1 MKHIKTYEKYDNR
14 RKVYWIIP
22 FDTNKFEDSIVRL
35 IGQYSSLKEENP
47 YSKIEIIDQGLQL
60 ASAARKDFKEEK
72 FALIHLT
79 FEINNN
85 NQLIFGPKWGILPES
100 DKSVLTNDDFIFVGF
115 FNTTKD
121 EYDLF
126 TSSEKYNL

>member
-47 YSKIEIIDQGLQL
+47 YSKIEIIDQQL

-72 FALIHLT
+72 FALIHLI
-79 FEINNN
+79 FEMDNNEN
-85 NQLIFGPKWGILPES
+85 LIFGPKWGILPHS
-100 DKSVLTNDDFIFVGF
+100 DKNVLTDDFIFVGF
-115 FNTTKD
+115 YNTTKE
-121 EYDLF
+121 EYDLAIN
-126 TSSEKYNL
+126 TEKYNL